1 MRVITILLGLLLS
14 VPAIA
19 LTSKQYLPED
29 SNLDPSIPTPESVL
43 GWEVGEWRVS
53 HDLLV
58 KYMEILAASSDRV
71 SIKTIGYSHE
81 QRPIL
86 QLIFTSPDQH
96 GRIEALRQ
104 QHLRSALE
112 GIDQDAPLVVWLG
125 HSIHGNEA
133 SGSNGALLSA
143 YYLAA
148 SNSEFVKNLL
158 ETSIILFDPSY
169 NPDGLNRFAS
179 WANSNRSA
187 NPVSD
192 WNHRVN
198 NEAWPVARTNH

>member
-1 MRVITILLGLLLS
+1 M
-14 VPAIA
+14 
-19 LTSKQYLPED
+19 ED

-104 QHLRSALE
+104 QHLNSALQS
-112 GIDQDAPLVVWLG
+112 IDHDSPLVVWLG
-125 HSIHGNEA
+125 HSIHGNE
-133 SGSNGALLSA
+133 GGG
-143 YYLAA
+143 LAC
-148 SNSEFVKNLL
+148 
-158 ETSIILFDPSY
+158 PW
-169 NPDGLNRFAS
+169 R
-179 WANSNRSA
+179 
-187 NPVSD
+187 
-192 WNHRVN
+192 
-198 NEAWPVARTNH
+198 